1 MISETKKQ
9 INTRHILN
17 NTSKSKDSQAIKF
30 GQLIKYSMI
39 NICLQRS
46 YRKWGRET
54 SSSLLFVFLKNVL

>member
-1 MISETKKQ
+1 MSETKKQ

-30 GQLIKYSMI
+30 GHLIKYSMI

-46 YRKWGRET
+46 YRK
-54 SSSLLFVFLKNVL
+54 

>member
-1 MISETKKQ
+1 MMSETKKQ

-39 NICLQRS
+39 NICLKRS
-46 YRKWGRET
+46 YRK
-54 SSSLLFVFLKNVL
+54 